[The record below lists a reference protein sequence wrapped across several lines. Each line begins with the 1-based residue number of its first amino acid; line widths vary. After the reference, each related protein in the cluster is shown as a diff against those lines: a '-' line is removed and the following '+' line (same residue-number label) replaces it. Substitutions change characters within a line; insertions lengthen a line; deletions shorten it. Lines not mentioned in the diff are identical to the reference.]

1 MTTAQSE
8 NHAGHE
14 KIADVASLRARQ
26 KPLKQRY
33 SEDAAAAVVT
43 SRASA
48 RVLGDDIA
56 AELDTDAGTIV
67 AGLHPATGGDGTQ
80 ACSGDIVLQALVA
93 CAAVTLKSVAT
104 AMRVP
109 LRSATLTATGEWD
122 ARGTLGVAKDVPVGF
137 TSVSV
142 VADLDTDADDAT
154 IDRLLEL
161 TERYCVVAQ
170 TLRNP
175 PEVSVERA

>member
-1 MTTAQSE
+1 MTTAQTE

-26 KPLKQRY
+26 KPLKERY

-56 AELDTDAGTIV
+56 AELDTDAGTVV

-80 ACSGDIVLQALVA
+80 ACSGDIVTVTKKLSEGVLDSPASCL
-93 CAAVTLKSVAT
+93 CAAGDPSHRHRFAGDTGLSINIGGPKLQILISYPRHLALACPHIGGRDVLR
-104 AMRVP
+104 RVNEISLDQLCCEP
-109 LRSATLTATGEWD
+109 
-122 ARGTLGVAKDVPVGF
+122 AR
-137 TSVSV
+137 
-142 VADLDTDADDAT
+142 DLF
-154 IDRLLEL
+154 
-161 TERYCVVAQ
+161 
-170 TLRNP
+170 
-175 PEVSVERA
+175 